1 MNARFAATVARAP
14 EIFRQLE
21 ASEPLDLKSIGRRK
35 APGLYAFFENGVCVH
50 VGRTRDIAQRVR
62 SHRASSHLK
71 ATFAFKRARSVLGRV
86 ATYTKLGS
94 RGHLMSSD
102 EVFAAEFRRQVALVA
117 AMTVKFVEVEDPL
130 EQHFAEAYCAL
141 EWGLDLSE
149 FSTH

>member
-21 ASEPLDLKSIGRRK
+21 VSEPLDLKAIGRRK
-35 APGLYAFFENGVCVH
+35 APGIYAFFEDGVCVH
-50 VGRTRDIAQRVR
+50 VGRTRDIAQRIR
-62 SHRASSHLK
+62 SHRTLSHLK
-71 ATFAFKRARSVLGRV
+71 ATYAFKRTRGILGHV
-86 ATYTKLGS
+86 ATYKKEGS
-94 RGHLMSSD
+94 RAHLMQTEAFS
-102 EVFAAEFRRQVALVA
+102 EEFRRQVALVG

-130 EQHFAEAYCAL
+130 EQHFAEVLCAL